1 MSDLLWSILTLS
13 LAGSIMILELYFL
26 KPLIRNRVTKAFQ
39 YYLWLAVIIR
49 LILPFSIDINHF
61 GDVFTKFIDKM
72 EHTATEKEMIEDN
85 LANDKFLINPLVSPP
100 TEYMDKSK
108 DTQVYGNNQVIVS
121 DIADTKTSDTVSHTR
136 SINLIDIITAN
147 LSIIWL
153 LGFLISLG
161 VISLQYLKFMKEI
174 RKTQIIQADPLIY
187 TILIEC
193 CEELGIK
200 KQPEIMV
207 STVVKSPIL
216 VGIINTKIILPEL
229 EYKQKDLKFILL
241 HELNHFCKKDILYK
255 WVVQFTVCIHWFNP
269 LVYFMKKQINHAG
282 ELACDEAVIKKL
294 DREEQKEYGLML
306 LNLVSIKRTWSS
318 LTSAMSEGKKNMKDR
333 LTSILQY
340 NKSMKRIGLL
350 SIPLLVII
358 LATAAFT
365 PAKKTEA
372 VNTDEKL
379 NSKDYSIEYLNPP
392 GTVYYSNNTSS
403 SRNSYNNEDLESD
416 EYKNSYGGESL
427 EDYYDEYKNYDN
439 YDNYDGFKNFKDGLS
454 KISDLVIDQIST
466 NMADYKIP
474 DYTIHEYGDKW
485 KKSTYDELV
494 KKIYKEPKLIEKD
507 YSNVKELDI
516 SLVHE
521 NVIIKRGGDKVHVKL
536 YEWFDNQYSL
546 SMKKS
551 KLTLDNI
558 DDNVYMDD
566 KAGSYTSCWL
576 PMILEQLGRS
586 INPEDLKDHN
596 GTIVIT
602 IPKNVKL
609 KCISTD
615 LISGYLLAKEVSA
628 DELNA
633 NNISG
638 KIKLENCAY
647 EDAHISNISGN
658 IEVDGGK
665 GSLEVEN
672 ITGNISL
679 WNVQNSD
686 DINIDTNSGI
696 IDIKLKDTKA
706 FNIEYESFSGSLK
719 VGDKYYKES
728 IELNKSA
735 DKKLSIDTFS
745 SQVTISQY

>member
-1 MSDLLWSILTLS
+1 MSGLFWSILALS
-13 LAGSIMILELYFL
+13 LAGSIMTLELYL
-26 KPLIRNRVTKAFQ
+26 MKPLIRNRVTKAFQ
-39 YYLWLAVIIR
+39 YYLWLVVIIR
-49 LILPFSIDINHF
+49 LILPFSIDINHV

-72 EHTATEKEMIEDN
+72 EHTATEKDMIQDN
-85 LANDKFLINPLVSPP
+85 LVNDKILINPLVSPP
-100 TEYMDKSK
+100 TEYMNNSK
-108 DTQVYGNNQVIVS
+108 ETQVYGNNQVIVS

-136 SINLIDIITAN
+136 FINLIDILTAN

-153 LGFLISLG
+153 FGFLISLG
-161 VISLQYLKFMKEI
+161 VISLPYLKFMKEI

-187 TILIEC
+187 TTLIEC

-200 KQPEIMV
+200 KQPDIMV
-207 STVVKSPIL
+207 SMVVKSPIL
-216 VGIINTKIILPEL
+216 VGIINPKIILPEL
-229 EYKQKDLKFILL
+229 EYKHKDLKFIIL

-255 WVVQFTVCIHWFNP
+255 WVVQFIVCIHWFNP

-365 PAKKTEA
+365 PAKKTEV
-372 VNTDEKL
+372 VNTDEEL

-392 GTVYYSNNTSS
+392 GTVYYSNHTSS
-403 SRNSYNNEDLESD
+403 TRNSYNNEDLEKD
-416 EYKNSYGGESL
+416 EYKNSYDGESL
-427 EDYYDEYKNYDN
+427 EDYYDEYKNYDI
-439 YDNYDGFKNFKDGLS
+439 YDGFKNFKDDLS
-454 KISDLVIDQIST
+454 KISDLVIDQLST
-466 NMADYKIP
+466 IDTELNMSHNI
-474 DYTIHEYGDKW
+474 IQEYGDKW
-485 KKSTYDELV
+485 KKSTYEELV

-516 SLVHE
+516 SLIHD

-546 SMKKS
+546 SMKKG
-551 KLTLDNI
+551 KLELDNM
-558 DDNVYMDD
+558 DHNVYMDD
-566 KAGSYTSCWL
+566 KTGSYTSCWL

-628 DELNA
+628 GELNA

-638 KIKLENCAY
+638 KIKLENCSYDA
-647 EDAHISNISGN
+647 AHISNISGN

-719 VGDKYYKES
+719 VGDKYYKKS